1 MFNEH
6 GFSFF
11 KKLKEFNDLLKK
23 KKLVLEIQRCR
34 NFFLGSNTA
43 PLVVNVLLE
52 DGFSGS

>member
-1 MFNEH
+1 MNMD
-6 GFSFF
+6 FF
-11 KKLKEFNDLLKK
+11 FFLKKLKEFNDLLKK
-23 KKLVLEIQRCR
+23 KKKLVIEIPGCR

>member
-6 GFSFF
+6 GFFF
-11 KKLKEFNDLLKK
+11 LKKLKEFSDILKK
-23 KKLVLEIQRCR
+23 KKIGHR
-34 NFFLGSNTA
+34 NQDVGTFFLGSNTA